1 MAAVGISKGK
11 VCDWK
16 EFVSLPTKARGD
28 RVEILHKSGTRIQ
41 ALFDGIIQ
49 APMENA
55 APGLRFKHRGVTINY
70 FEGVNHIREA
80 IRTICLIGQASDDEG
95 SPICPDVIIDIDCL
109 KRRSSFQESQ

>member
-1 MAAVGISKGK
+1 MAALGIAKGK

-16 EFVSLPTKARGD
+16 AFVSLPTKARGD

-41 ALFDGIIQ
+41 ALFDGTVQ

-55 APGLRFKHRGVTINY
+55 APGLRFKHRGIPVNY

-80 IRTICLIGQASDDEG
+80 IQTICLIGQAFDEEG
-95 SPICPDVIIDIDCL
+95 SPICPDVIIDIDTL
-109 KRRSSFQESQ
+109 RRRSSSRES